1 MKHFYLLSL
10 LSLCVLISPLWS
22 QETILDSLKMEL
34 LESEGEGKVEVLMA
48 LGEETFR
55 KENISS
61 REYYSKA
68 CRLSKMPYKQI
79 DCLVNLINLSYF
91 LKEGDSINYFIIRA
105 LDISREMNDTL
116 LMMRFNVEKAFH
128 ADDIGDFIA
137 AKKYNQRSLELYQLF
152 MKNPANADKL
162 DAYKY
167 ALICNNLGSAYTN
180 LGIYD
185 SAFYYMLLSLQEKEK
200 LNVDARRLGIGFI
213 NLGGI
218 CNRKEDYAAAIQYVN
233 KGLEFS
239 NRAKDSLMFIRGYNH
254 LGVSYKKT
262 GDTVKALEY
271 YHKSLELCDILGRSK
286 SAATVLV
293 NLGIIYT
300 DLKQWEKSKE
310 YMLRGLAINKK
321 IKNISGI
328 SNSFS
333 NLAHHYLNSNEN
345 DSAIV
350 YALKSLSFAN
360 ATGEILTSSMNYKI
374 LKMAYS
380 RKNDFENAFEAQES
394 YFLLHDSIYNAE
406 SDARFM
412 ELQTKYQTAET
423 EKENLQLNYDL
434 EIEKTQK
441 QRLWW
446 GMAALLL
453 VFGFSG
459 FMVRMK
465 RKKDRLLHEKE
476 QLVLKGEKE
485 LAKVEL
491 EKSQLKEQE
500 LKTEV
505 QYKSRQLTTH
515 ALNMMQKNTLM
526 QEIQEELVA
535 ITKKAITDNKPAL
548 NRIKMLIKK
557 NLRSEKDW
565 DLFKLYF
572 EDVNKQFY
580 EELAKISRE
589 LTPNDLK
596 LCALLKL
603 NMNIKESAS
612 VMNIEP
618 ASVKTAR
625 YKLRKKLELKP
636 EDDLVEFIR
645 KIG

>member
-1 MKHFYLLSL
+1 MKRFYLLSL
-10 LSLCVLISPLWS
+10 LSFFVLISPLWS
-22 QETILDSLKMEL
+22 QETKLDSLKMEL
-34 LESEGEGKVEVLMA
+34 LESDGEGKVEVLMA
-48 LGEETFR
+48 LGEVTFR
-55 KENISS
+55 KENVSS
-61 REYYSKA
+61 QDYYSKA
-68 CRLSKMPYKQI
+68 FRLSKIPSSQI

-91 LKEGDSINYFIIRA
+91 LKQGDSINYFIDRA

-116 LMMRFNVEKAFH
+116 LMVRFNVEKAYSFD
-128 ADDIGDFIA
+128 AKGDYIA
-137 AKKYNQRSLELYQLF
+137 AKKYNQKSLELYLLF
-152 MKNPANADKL
+152 MKNPANVDKL
-162 DAYKY
+162 DPYKY
-167 ALICNNLGSAYTN
+167 ALICNNLGAAYTN

-185 SAFYYMLLSLQEKEK
+185 SAFYYMLISLQEKEK
-200 LNVDARRLGIGFI
+200 LNVDPRRLGIGFV

-218 CNRKEDYAAAIQYVN
+218 CNRKEDYAAAIEYVN

-239 NRAKDSLMFIRGYNH
+239 NRAKDSLMYIRGYNH

-286 SAATVLV
+286 STATVLV

-310 YMLRGLAINKK
+310 YMLRALAINKRMK
-321 IKNISGI
+321 DISGI

-333 NLAHHYLNSNEN
+333 NLAHHYLNNNEN

-374 LKMAYS
+374 LKVAYS
-380 RKNDFENAFEAQES
+380 RKNDFEKAFEAQES

-406 SDARFM
+406 SDERFM

-423 EKENLQLNYDL
+423 DKENLQLNYDL
-434 EIEKTQK
+434 EVEKTQK

-453 VFGFSG
+453 VFGFSA
-459 FMVRMK
+459 FLVRMK

-476 QLVLKGEKE
+476 QIVLKREKE
-485 LAKVEL
+485 LAKAEL

-500 LKTEV
+500 LKMEI

-535 ITKKAITDNKPAL
+535 IAKKANHDNKPAL

-580 EELAKISRE
+580 EELAKISRD

-625 YKLRKKLELKP
+625 YKLRKKLDLRP

>member
-1 MKHFYLLSL
+1 MKYSYICFLLILALLSPR
-10 LSLCVLISPLWS
+10 LSS
-22 QETILDSLKMEL
+22 QESVLDSLRLELSNSKGEQKVEL
-34 LESEGEGKVEVLMA
+34 LFA
-48 LGEETFR
+48 LGEATYR
-55 KENISS
+55 DNNKASI
-61 REYYSKA
+61 EYFSEAY
-68 CRLSKMPYKQI
+68 RLSSKEALKLE
-79 DCLVNLINLSYF
+79 CLHNMVDLFGSLKNKDSLNFYTDLALGLSSK
-91 LKEGDSINYFIIRA
+91 LH
-105 LDISREMNDTL
+105 DTL
-116 LMMRFNVEKAFH
+116 SMMRFNVGKGWNLYALGDYQKAKVYFLK
-128 ADDIGDFIA
+128 GL
-137 AKKYNQRSLELYQLF
+137 NLYTTY
-152 MKNPANADKL
+152 MANSANADKL
-162 DAYKY
+162 DSYKY
-167 ALICNNLGSAYTN
+167 SLICNNLGSVYTN

-185 SAFYYMLLSLQEKEK
+185 SAIYYLQIALKEK
-200 LNVDARRLGIGFI
+200 QKLNIGNRKLGIGFT
-213 NLGGI
+213 NLGGV
-218 CNRKEDYAAAIQYVN
+218 CMRKEDYESALEYVH
-233 KGLEFS
+233 KGLFYSQEA
-239 NRAKDSLMFIRGYNH
+239 NDTLMIIRALTH
-254 LGVSYKKT
+254 LGVCSKNTKDTLQAIDYYKQSVVLSRLI
-262 GDTVKALEY
+262 GDQ
-271 YHKSLELCDILGRSK
+271 KS
-286 SAATVLV
+286 SADAFH
-293 NLGIIYT
+293 NLGVIYA
-300 DLKQWEKSKE
+300 DRKEWEKSKE
-310 YMLRGLAINKK
+310 YTLKALAINMAVKDK
-321 IKNISGI
+321 SGI
-328 SNSFS
+328 ANTFNKLS
-333 NLAHHYLNSNEN
+333 HHYLKTHSY
-345 DSAIV
+345 DSAVV
-350 YALKSLSFAN
+350 YAQKSLQISQE
-360 ATGEILTSSMNYKI
+360 TGEILTSHENYKF
-374 LKMAYS
+374 LM
-380 RKNDFENAFEAQES
+380 RAFEGLSDFKEAYRAQQA
-394 YFLLHDSIYNAE
+394 YMVLHDSLYDLE
-406 SDARFM
+406 RDERFN

-434 EIEKTQK
+434 EVEKTQK

-446 GMAALLL
+446 GMAALFL
-453 VFGFSG
+453 VFGFSA
-459 FMVRMK
+459 FLVKLK
-465 RKKDRLLHEKE
+465 RKKDKLLHEKE
-476 QLVLKGEKE
+476 QLVLKREKE

-535 ITKKAITDNKPAL
+535 IAKKANTDNKPAL

-580 EELAKISRE
+580 EELAKINDE

-625 YKLRKKLELKP
+625 YKLRKKLELQP